1 MNESIP
7 LGERAFEHI
16 DILARQIGPR
26 PAGSASERQA
36 FEYIETQLKTR
47 GYAIHSQA
55 VPFAPLGF
63 FPLYALGGVALIL
76 GGWIVQSFPLFSLLL
91 PLLFFALPQ
100 FGRMEVRSWRRK
112 ENSQNLL
119 ALINPRGEKHP
130 AKNTNNDMTQI
141 IGAERPTLILC
152 AHVDSARASA
162 FHSRFGLEL
171 QANAI
176 FYAQRGAIAVAAM
189 ALLSLIGFRLPG
201 GIITLTGI
209 LGSALGGW
217 LTASDLLNQLAHGN
231 RYSPGANDNASG
243 VGVLLALA
251 EYFASIPPT
260 RINLGFLFTGAEET
274 GMHGAKAFA
283 ASLHEQTGNIHIINL
298 DMVGAGNT
306 LHFVTRDGTIFQRTT
321 DTPLNQLIQSAN
333 PDATGIWYTLKS
345 GDCLPM
351 LQHHIRATS
360 IEMAGSAEAAAAY
373 HSINDKTD
381 TLHYRALEKTAET
394 VKMVVEL
401 FNAYGGAR

>member
-1 MNESIP
+1 MDETIP

-16 DILARQIGPR
+16 EVLAEQIGPR

-36 FEYIETQLKTR
+36 FEYIEEQLKNW
-47 GYAIHSQA
+47 GYTICSQA
-55 VPFAPLGF
+55 VPFAPLSF
-63 FPLYALGGVALIL
+63 FPLYALGGLALIL
-76 GGWIVQSFPLFSLLL
+76 GSWIVQSFSLFSLLL
-91 PLLFFALPQ
+91 PLLFFSLPQ
-100 FGRMEVRSWRRK
+100 LGRMELRTWRRK
-112 ENSQNLL
+112 ENSQNLF
-119 ALINPRGEKHP
+119 ALINPRGEKYP
-130 AKNTNNDMTQI
+130 AQHIDNDITQI

-171 QANAI
+171 QAKAL

-189 ALLSLIGFRLPG
+189 ALLRLIGFQLPD
-201 GIITLTGI
+201 GIIALTGI
-209 LGSALGGW
+209 LGSVLGSW
-217 LTASDLLNQLAHGN
+217 LAISDLLNLLAHGN
-231 RYSPGANDNASG
+231 HYSPGANDNASG

-260 RINLGFLFTGAEET
+260 RTNLGFLFTGAEET
-274 GMHGAKAFA
+274 GMHGAKAFV
-283 ASLHEQTGNIHIINL
+283 ASLHGQTENIYILNL

-306 LHFVTRDGTIFQRTT
+306 LHFVTRDGTIFQKTT

-333 PDATGIWYTLKS
+333 PDATGVWYTLKS

-351 LQHHIRATS
+351 LQHHIRAAS
-360 IEMAGSAEAAAAY
+360 IEMVGSAEAAAAY

-401 FNAYGGAR
+401 FNAYGGAH

>member
-16 DILARQIGPR
+16 EILARQIGPR
-26 PAGSASERQA
+26 PAGSTSEKQA
-36 FEYIETQLKTR
+36 FEYIESQFKSW
-47 GYAIHSQA
+47 GYDTCSQA
-55 VPFAPLGF
+55 VPFAPLSF
-63 FPLYALGGVALIL
+63 FPLYALGGMALIL

-100 FGRMEVRSWRRK
+100 FGRMELRPWRRTG
-112 ENSQNLL
+112 NSQNLL
-119 ALINPRGEKHP
+119 ALINHRSAKHP
-130 AKNTNNDMTQI
+130 TQNINNDMAQI

-162 FHSRFGLEL
+162 FHKRIGLEL

-189 ALLSLIGFRLPG
+189 ALLNFVGFRLPG

-209 LGSALGGW
+209 LGSVLGGW
-217 LTASDLLNQLAHGN
+217 LAASDLLNQLAHSN

-251 EYFASIPPT
+251 EYFASVPPT
-260 RINLGFLFTGAEET
+260 RANLGFLFTGAEET
-274 GMHGAKAFA
+274 GMHGAKAFT
-283 ASLHEQTGNIHIINL
+283 ASLQEQTENIYIINL

-306 LHFVTRDGTIFQRTT
+306 FHFVTRDGTIFQKTT
-321 DTPLNQLIQSAN
+321 DTSLNQLIQSAN
-333 PDATGIWYTLKS
+333 PDATGVWYTLKS

-351 LQHHIRATS
+351 LQHRIRATS
-360 IEMAGSAEAAAAY
+360 IEMVGSAEAAAAY
-373 HSINDKTD
+373 HSINDKIE

-394 VKMVVEL
+394 VKTVVEL
-401 FNAYGGAR
+401 FNAYGGVH